1 MRAISKQDA
10 GLRRSQRSHAEGI
23 RNTPT
28 MKEARGRGQE
38 KAAKREVNMF
48 EMRSPSVACVHVI
61 HWIHWM
67 KSHKGASI
75 YDFHIALEGYPKVD

>member
-1 MRAISKQDA
+1 MCACNKQGGCGIKEVA
-10 GLRRSQRSHAEGI
+10 EITRREGI

-38 KAAKREVNMF
+38 KAANREVNMF

-61 HWIHWM
+61 HWT
-67 KSHKGASI
+67 KSHKGAFIKDLQTSI
-75 YDFHIALEGYPKVD
+75 GGTRKED